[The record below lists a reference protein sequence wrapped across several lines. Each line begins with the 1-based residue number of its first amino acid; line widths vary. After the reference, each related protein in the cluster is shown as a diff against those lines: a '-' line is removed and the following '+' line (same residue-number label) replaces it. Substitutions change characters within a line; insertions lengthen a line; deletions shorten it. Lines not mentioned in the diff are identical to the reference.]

1 MTASP
6 GLESGPGTLGSGY
19 FDAMYQA
26 ASDPWGFEDRWYERR
41 KYALSLALLPAE
53 RYRSA
58 FEPGCSIGVFSEQLA
73 SRCDALLCCDVAAAP
88 VRAAAERT
96 RGLPQVRVEQRELPG
111 QWPAGRFDLIVFSE
125 LLYYFGEDDLERLLN
140 HAAASLEPG
149 GTLLAV
155 HWRHP
160 VADYPRSGDD
170 VHQAIAAQL
179 GLARLVRHAEPD
191 FLAEVYLRSDGAPVS
206 VAQATGLV

>member
-1 MTASP
+1 
-6 GLESGPGTLGSGY
+6 
-19 FDAMYQA
+19 MYQA
-26 ASDPWGFEDRWYERR
+26 ASDPWGFQDRWYERR
-41 KYALSLALLPAE
+41 KYAISLALLPAE

-58 FEPGCSIGVFSEQLA
+58 FEPGCSIGVFTELLA
-73 SRCDALLCCDVAAAP
+73 PRCDALLSCDVAATA
-88 VRAAAERT
+88 VQAAVQRT
-96 RGLPQVRVEQRELPG
+96 KHLPQVRVEQRDIAG

-125 LLYYFGEDDLERLLN
+125 ILYYLGDHDLEQLLDR
-140 HAAASLEPG
+140 AAAALQPD

-170 VHQAIAAQL
+170 VHRVLGARP

-191 FLAEVYLRSDGAPVS
+191 FLAEVYLRTDGALVS